1 MNEVIT
7 QLKSKWSE
15 SWNIASGR
23 VVIEIFGKAAMESW
37 EGAEALID
45 AYLELEEETG
55 ESPSRNFIDDVIYF
69 KLKDYW
75 NNELSVEQ
83 LNKLDTFLSRL
94 NK

>member
-1 MNEVIT
+1 MK
-7 QLKSKWSE
+7 QLKNKWSK
-15 SWNIASGR
+15 SRDIASGR
-23 VVIEIFGKAAMESW
+23 VVIELFGKIAMELW

-55 ESPSRNFIDDVIYF
+55 ESPSRNYIDNVMYF
-69 KLKDYW
+69 KIKGYW
-75 NNELSVEQ
+75 SDELSVEQ